1 MYVLERTQDLP
12 VSLVDAWDFFSSPK
26 NLAKITPKDL
36 GFEVLGTVPEQM
48 YEGLFIHYKV
58 SPLFGIRMKRTTE
71 ITHVKEHRYFVDEQR
86 IGPYRIWHHEHFFE
100 ETAEG
105 VRMRDVVHYALP
117 FGILGQL
124 VHPWLVKPRL
134 EEIFNFRF
142 KAAEVL
148 FPK

>member
-1 MYVLERTQDLP
+1 MYVIERTQDLP
-12 VSLVDAWDFFSSPK
+12 VSLVEAWDFFSSPK

-36 GFEVLGTVPEQM
+36 GFEVLGAVPEHM

-58 SPLFGIRMKRTTE
+58 SPLFGIRMKWTTE

-86 IGPYRIWHHEHFFE
+86 MGPYRIWHHEHFFE

-124 VHPWLVKPRL
+124 VHPWVVKPRL

>member
-58 SPLFGIRMKRTTE
+58 SPLFGIRMKWTTE

>member
-1 MYVLERTQDLP
+1 MYVIERTQELP
-12 VSLVDAWDFFSSPK
+12 VSLAEAWDFFSSPK

-36 GFEVLGTVPEQM
+36 GFQVLGSVPEQM
-48 YEGLFIHYKV
+48 YEGLFIHYHV
-58 SPLFGIRMKRTTE
+58 SPLFGIRMKWTTE

-100 ETAEG
+100 ATDNG

-117 FGILGQL
+117 FGILGRL

>member
-58 SPLFGIRMKRTTE
+58 SPLFGIRMKWTTE

-142 KAAEVL
+142 KDAEVL

>member
-58 SPLFGIRMKRTTE
+58 SPLFGIRMKWTTE

-142 KAAEVL
+142 KAAVVL